1 MPAAARRNILLLL
14 PMIVLAGCRDS
25 RSPSASTAVSATATT
40 RPLKSASEATDADPY
55 MYDAYGPR
63 QYSIF
68 HGVNRD
74 NIYRAATG
82 PTSGPADDSVLIPT
96 DDNEW

>member
-1 MPAAARRNILLLL
+1 MLSPAVLL
-14 PMIVLAGCRDS
+14 VGCRDS
-25 RSPSASTAVSATATT
+25 RSPSNSTAVTGTTAT
-40 RPLKSASEATDADPY
+40 RPLKPASEATDADAH

-63 QYSIF
+63 QYSVF

-82 PTSGPADDSVLIPT
+82 PTSGPADESVLMPA
-96 DDNEW
+96 DDSDW

>member
-25 RSPSASTAVSATATT
+25 RSPSASTTVTATT
-40 RPLKSASEATDADPY
+40 ATRPVKPVSEATDAEAH

-63 QYSIF
+63 QYSVF

-82 PTSGPADDSVLIPT
+82 PTTGPADDSVLTPA
-96 DDNEW
+96 DESDW

>member
-1 MPAAARRNILLLL
+1 MPAAARRNILVLL
-14 PMIVLAGCRDS
+14 PMLVLTGCRDS
-25 RSPSASTAVSATATT
+25 SSPSASTAVSATTTT
-40 RPLKSASEATDADPY
+40 RPLKSASEATDADAQ

-63 QYSIF
+63 QYSVF

-74 NIYRAATG
+74 NIYRAATR

-96 DDNEW
+96 ADNEW